1 MKSKII
7 LSKNDVE
14 LLSMRDVCELIGVS
28 KSTVC
33 RMVKAERFPQP
44 MKLTN
49 KLPKWRRSE
58 FYAWLES
65 ASTVAT
71 K

>member
-1 MKSKII
+1 
-7 LSKNDVE
+7 
-14 LLSMRDVCELIGVS
+14 
-28 KSTVC
+28 
-33 RMVKAERFPQP
+33 MVKAERFPQP

-49 KLPKWRRSE
+49 KLPKWHKSE